1 MNKIYEFTL
10 HPSGYD
16 VAVKNL
22 FEAGKPRFYVIGAG
36 TLKDGLELL
45 DDMNYQFNEW
55 CDNLHEN
62 RHKHGEPLP
71 IKVLEVEMFKLR
83 IPSQSTPIS
92 LWEGADIFASGGPF
106 GTPSGAKANYGKEL
120 FEEYIY
126 TAEEGF
132 VDSYKWEPW
141 ND

>member
-1 MNKIYEFTL
+1 MNRIYEFTL

-16 VAVKNL
+16 PVL
-22 FEAGKPRFYVIGAG
+22 PRHYVIGAG

-45 DDMNYQFNEW
+45 DDMNHQFVEW
-55 CDNLHEN
+55 ANLFFADKEK
-62 RHKHGEPLP
+62 REAAQIEPTTVQL
-71 IKVLEVEMFKLR
+71 FKLR

-106 GTPSGAKANYGKEL
+106 GTQYGKEL

-126 TAEEGF
+126 TAEEEF

>member
-1 MNKIYEFTL
+1 MNRIYEFTL

-16 VAVKNL
+16 PVL
-22 FEAGKPRFYVIGAG
+22 PRHYVIGAG

-45 DDMNYQFNEW
+45 DDMNHQFNEW
-55 CDNLHEN
+55 CDNLQEN

-71 IKVLEVEMFKLR
+71 IKVLEEKMFKLR

-106 GTPSGAKANYGKEL
+106 GTQYGKEL

-126 TAEEGF
+126 TAEEEF